1 MSRTKADRE
10 QYIEL
15 YDKYST
21 MYEDPIKVMFEIMSA
36 KVVEPGVRRAAA
48 ADLIGYRFPKT
59 KAIDINATLNAQ
71 ATFSFQMIAHQDA
84 NLPIEQKAP
93 NIIEAVVE
101 PLITDFI
108 PAEVE
113 FAGVPACQP

>member
-10 QYIEL
+10 QYIDL
-15 YDKYST
+15 YDKYSA
-21 MYEDPIKVMFEIMSA
+21 MYADPIKVMFEIMSA

-71 ATFSFQMIAHQDA
+71 ATFSFQMIAHESA
-84 NLPIEQKAP
+84 AIPIEAKPP
-93 NIIEAVVE
+93 NLIENVVE
-101 PLITDFI
+101 PLVTDFI

-113 FAGVPACQP
+113 FA